1 MSDENKTETGTPS
14 AFPLAPG
21 SAECPYCKG
30 DGTGRSEWVQCS
42 HCYGTGIH
50 YPEPIRKRLRLQ
62 KAEREYANSENRVS
76 HAQRELERA
85 REELISARAAMPN
98 NKITNEPPSAV

>member
-21 SAECPYCKG
+21 SAEC
-30 DGTGRSEWVQCS
+30 S

-50 YPEPIRKRLRLQ
+50 YPEPIRKRLRLH
-62 KAEREYANSENRVS
+62 KAEREYANRENRVS

-98 NKITNEPPSAV
+98 IARQTTPPSTHDNE